1 MTRVPSLLDFL
12 AEQLADTQTAWSVGT
27 FGAVAEFTRNAAE
40 AATLDLGPDAISAVT
55 ARGGLRIEAHR
66 ELRPIASESLT
77 TQSWS
82 QRVALCLHEGACTMN
97 GRTVLTEIGPDRDA
111 LRAEDRA
118 AILFDLGLGA
128 LQLDACVRA
137 GGATVVAALRRWVGH
152 SLFGP
157 DHTAMGAILAANP
170 HRVFLSRVGRAEV
183 FQPIPPPGRR
193 SAHTCSSQAAAVR
206 THPRNHRGFA
216 GWMDS
221 VRAFLPAPS
230 GPGQLWPAPAF
241 PAGSPRV
248 FSRTSRPVRR
258 SAAPEYQTARR
269 RIHRGRSR
277 ALRTFDDGRQVRP
290 SRFAR
295 RVAPT
300 QNVGEAISRNR
311 CLAFSS
317 RPL

>member
-1 MTRVPSLLDFL
+1 MPAEQSVINQTAAARAPPASSPTRGRRNVTRVPSLLDFL

-193 SAHTCSSQAAAVR
+193 SAHTCSSQAAA
-206 THPRNHRGFA
+206 GA
-216 GWMDS
+216 CSSD
-221 VRAFLPAPS
+221 LS
-230 GPGQLWPAPAF
+230 GHACSAHGTIGIF
-241 PAGSPRV
+241 GSYR
-248 FSRTSRPVRR
+248 
-258 SAAPEYQTARR
+258 
-269 RIHRGRSR
+269 H
-277 ALRTFDDGRQVRP
+277 
-290 SRFAR
+290 
-295 RVAPT
+295 
-300 QNVGEAISRNR
+300 
-311 CLAFSS
+311 
-317 RPL
+317 